1 MRIAG
6 FVEESIVDGPGFRIV
21 IFFQGCAHH
30 CYGCHNPETWD
41 FEGGK
46 EVSFDLIK
54 KIIDDNPY
62 ADGITLSGGDPLYQI
77 DASTEIA
84 EYAKSKGLDV
94 ILYTGFLFEE
104 VLEMTKAN
112 QRLKDLLN
120 NVDTLIDGP
129 FILEQRHLSLK
140 FRGSSNQRIIDVKKS
155 LMQNKIVEGVA
166 AGAVK
171 S

>member
-155 LMQNKIVEGVA
+155 LMQNKIVENTL
-166 AGAVK
+166 
-171 S
+171 

>member
-62 ADGITLSGGDPLYQI
+62 ADGITLSGGDPLHQI

-155 LMQNKIVEGVA
+155 LMQNKIVE
-166 AGAVK
+166 K
-171 S
+171 TL

>member
-54 KIIDDNPY
+54 KIIDLYEKFACLHNYHNPNRFF
-62 ADGITLSGGDPLYQI
+62 
-77 DASTEIA
+77 
-84 EYAKSKGLDV
+84 KKVV
-94 ILYTGFLFEE
+94 I
-104 VLEMTKAN
+104 K
-112 QRLKDLLN
+112 
-120 NVDTLIDGP
+120 
-129 FILEQRHLSLK
+129 
-140 FRGSSNQRIIDVKKS
+140 
-155 LMQNKIVEGVA
+155 
-166 AGAVK
+166 
-171 S
+171 

>member
-155 LMQNKIVEGVA
+155 LMQNKIVE
-166 AGAVK
+166 K
-171 S
+171 T

>member
-77 DASTEIA
+77 DASTENA

-94 ILYTGFLFEE
+94 ILYTGFLVEE

-155 LMQNKIVEGVA
+155 LMQNKIVE
-166 AGAVK
+166 K
-171 S
+171 TL

>member
-30 CYGCHNPETWD
+30 CYGCHTPETWD

-155 LMQNKIVEGVA
+155 LMQNKIVE
-166 AGAVK
+166 K
-171 S
+171 TL

>member
-46 EVSFDLIK
+46 EASFDLIK

-104 VLEMTKAN
+104 VLEMTKVN

-155 LMQNKIVEGVA
+155 LMQNKIVE
-166 AGAVK
+166 K
-171 S
+171 TL

>member
-155 LMQNKIVEGVA
+155 LIQNKIVE
-166 AGAVK
+166 K
-171 S
+171 TL

>member
-46 EVSFDLIK
+46 EVSFDLII
-54 KIIDDNPY
+54 KIIDDIAY

-155 LMQNKIVEGVA
+155 LMQNKIVE
-166 AGAVK
+166 K
-171 S
+171 TL

>member
-155 LMQNKIVEGVA
+155 LMQNKIVG
-166 AGAVK
+166 K
-171 S
+171 TL

>member
-1 MRIAG
+1 MRIAC

-155 LMQNKIVEGVA
+155 LMQNKIVE
-166 AGAVK
+166 K
-171 S
+171 TL

>member
-54 KIIDDNPY
+54 KIIDDNSY

-155 LMQNKIVEGVA
+155 LMQNKIVE
-166 AGAVK
+166 K
-171 S
+171 TL

>member
-112 QRLKDLLN
+112 QRLKYLLN

-155 LMQNKIVEGVA
+155 LMQNKIVE
-166 AGAVK
+166 K
-171 S
+171 TL

>member
-46 EVSFDLIK
+46 KVSFDLIK

-155 LMQNKIVEGVA
+155 LMQNKIVE
-166 AGAVK
+166 K
-171 S
+171 TL

>member
-94 ILYTGFLFEE
+94 FLYTGFLFEE

-155 LMQNKIVEGVA
+155 LMQNKIVE
-166 AGAVK
+166 K
-171 S
+171 TL

>member
-62 ADGITLSGGDPLYQI
+62 ADGITLSGGVPLYQI

-155 LMQNKIVEGVA
+155 LMQNKIVE
-166 AGAVK
+166 K
-171 S
+171 TL